1 MFQNFGYE
9 IADLLKKAEN
19 IRYELHHPY
28 VGTEHLL
35 LAILKTDSKEKE
47 ILNEFGLTAQSF
59 LDELS
64 LVVGHPKEVTSI
76 NLYTPMLKRVL
87 ELALNEAEASNNGQV
102 NINHLLMAMLE
113 EADGVAIRILLR
125 LNIDLDDLYDA
136 LKENISS
143 SKKARNLEIMKVGI
157 NLTSKNNKTS
167 KLYGRED
174 EIDLIIE
181 TLLRKEKNNPLLI
194 GKAGVGKT
202 AIVEELARRIVKKEV
217 PLELQNME
225 VYELEMGSLVA
236 GTKYRGEFEERLT
249 KIIKE
254 VIKEKNIIIF
264 IDEIHS
270 MVNAG
275 GAEGAIC
282 ASDIL
287 KPYLARGE
295 IKVIGSTTISEYH
308 EYIENDQ
315 ALARRFEKI
324 VVQEPSDEDMLL
336 ILKKVKPIYEN
347 HYHLTLNNENL
358 QDLLNLANTYIFSKN
373 NPDKTLDLLDSVCA
387 RIKLKNS
394 NLNASNLANLETM
407 ARKKAA
413 LLKKG
418 EYKNALQLAKEEQEI
433 KNLKNTSP
441 TKLTMTRNDILE
453 VIEKK
458 TNMPLTNNQKNLF
471 SKLRTNLFSN
481 IYGQDD
487 ILNKLLDTLE
497 NSNQKNI
504 SFLLVGGSGVGK
516 TKSVKIISETLK
528 TNLIRIDMSEYHLEE
543 SINRLIGA
551 PSGYVGYNKS
561 YVFQS
566 LIDHPYSTVLFDEIE
581 KAHPKV
587 LNLLLQI
594 LDEGFIT
601 DSLGN
606 KIRFDH
612 TYIFMTSNIRIAEKI
627 GFNSCQNDALEN
639 VLSKEL
645 LGRIDAVL
653 AFNPISE
660 EVALKYIEKH
670 LKNPQ
675 IKAIDLLNSTD
686 ITKYGLRNLEN
697 LINKYNKKTVNYN

>member
-9 IADLLKKAEN
+9 IADLLKKAEDL
-19 IRYELHHPY
+19 RFKLHHPY

-35 LAILKTDSKEKE
+35 LAILNSS
-47 ILNEFGLTAQSF
+47 NEVKNICNNYGLTYDNF
-59 LDELS
+59 KNELS
-64 LVVGHPKEVTSI
+64 LIIGHATESSTI

-87 ELALNEAEASNNGQV
+87 ELAINDASENNNGKV
-102 NINHLLMAMLE
+102 KVAHLLLAMLE
-113 EADGVAIRILLR
+113 EGDGVAIRIMAR

-136 LKENISS
+136 IKENLVVN
-143 SKKARNLEIMKVGI
+143 KKTKNLEIMKIGI
-157 NLTSKNNKTS
+157 HLTNKNNKAS

-174 EIDLIIE
+174 EIEMIIE

-217 PLELQNME
+217 PTELQKME
-225 VYELEMGSLVA
+225 IYELEMGSLVA

-295 IKVIGSTTISEYH
+295 IKVIGSTTTNEYH
-308 EYIENDQ
+308 EFIDKDK

-324 VVQEPSDEDMLL
+324 VINEPTNEDMLL
-336 ILKKVKPIYEN
+336 ILKNVKPLYEK
-347 HYHLTLNNENL
+347 HYNINLTSDNL
-358 QDLLNLANTYIFSKN
+358 KDVLDLANEYIFSKN

-387 RIKLKNS
+387 RIKYKNMNILS
-394 NLNASNLANLETM
+394 VNELENVV
-407 ARKKAA
+407 KKKEN

-418 EYKNALQLAKEEQEI
+418 EYKNALIFAKEEQEI
-433 KNLKNTSP
+433 RNTKIYNVKLKMN
-441 TKLTMTRNDILE
+441 KEDILE

-458 TNMPLTNNQKNLF
+458 TNMILINQKDKLFKQLRENLF
-471 SKLRTNLFSN
+471 NN
-481 IYGQDD
+481 ILGQDEV
-487 ILNKLLDTLE
+487 LNKLLDTME
-497 NSNQKNI
+497 YSKQKGT

-516 TKSVKIISETLK
+516 TETIKIISDTLK

-551 PSGYVGYNKS
+551 PSGYVGYGKD
-561 YVFQS
+561 YVFRT
-566 LIDHPYSTVLFDEIE
+566 LIDQPYSTILFDEIE

-612 TYIFMTSNIRIAEKI
+612 TYIFLTSNIKVSEKI
-627 GFNSCQNDALEN
+627 GFNNSLNNALDN
-639 VLSKEL
+639 ILSKEL
-645 LGRIDAVL
+645 MGRIDVVL
-653 AFNPISE
+653 PFNNINE
-660 EVALKYIEKH
+660 EIAKKYIKRY
-670 LKNPQ
+670 LKNKD
-675 IKAIDLLNSTD
+675 IKIKDLLNLSD
-686 ITKYGLRNLEN
+686 IEKYGLRNLRN
-697 LINKYNKKTVNYN
+697 LINKYNKSSINYN

>member
-9 IADLLKKAEN
+9 IADLLKKAEDL
-19 IRYELHHPY
+19 RFKLHHPY

-35 LAILKTDSKEKE
+35 LAILNSSSEVKNICKDY
-47 ILNEFGLTAQSF
+47 GLTYDNF
-59 LDELS
+59 KNELS
-64 LVVGHPKEVTSI
+64 LVIGHATEPSTI

-87 ELALNEAEASNNGQV
+87 ELALNDASENNNGKV
-102 NINHLLMAMLE
+102 KVHHLLLAMLE
-113 EADGVAIRILLR
+113 EGDGVAIRIMAR
-125 LNIDLDDLYDA
+125 LNVDLDDLYDA
-136 LKENISS
+136 LKENLVVN
-143 SKKARNLEIMKVGI
+143 KKTKNLEIMKIGI
-157 NLTSKNNKTS
+157 HLTNKNYKSS

-174 EIDLIIE
+174 EIEMIIE

-217 PLELQNME
+217 PVELQKME
-225 VYELEMGSLVA
+225 IYELEMGSLVA

-282 ASDIL
+282 AADIL

-295 IKVIGSTTISEYH
+295 IKVIGSTTTNEYH
-308 EYIENDQ
+308 EFIDKDK

-324 VVQEPSDEDMLL
+324 VINEPTNEDMML
-336 ILKKVKPIYEN
+336 ILKNVKLLYEK
-347 HYHLTLNNENL
+347 HYNINLTDSNL
-358 QDLLNLANTYIFSKN
+358 KDVLDLANEYIFSKN

-387 RIKLKNS
+387 RIKYKNM
-394 NLNASNLANLETM
+394 NMLDVNELENVV
-407 ARKKAA
+407 KKKEN
-413 LLKKG
+413 LLKKR
-418 EYKNALQLAKEEQEI
+418 EYKNALRVAREEQEI
-433 KNLKNTSP
+433 RNTKNYDVKLKMN
-441 TKLTMTRNDILE
+441 KEDILE

-458 TNMPLTNNQKNLF
+458 TNMILINQKDKLFKQLRKNLF
-471 SKLRTNLFSN
+471 NN
-481 IYGQDD
+481 ILGQDEV
-487 ILNKLLDTLE
+487 LNKLLDTME
-497 NSNQKNI
+497 YNKQKGT

-516 TKSVKIISETLK
+516 TETIKIISDTLK

-551 PSGYVGYNKS
+551 PSGYVGYGKD
-561 YVFQS
+561 YVFRT
-566 LIDHPYSTVLFDEIE
+566 LIDQPYSTILFDEIE

-606 KIRFDH
+606 KIHFDH
-612 TYIFMTSNIRIAEKI
+612 TYIFMTSNIKVSEKI
-627 GFNSCQNDALEN
+627 GFNNSLNNALDN
-639 VLSKEL
+639 ILSKEL
-645 LGRIDAVL
+645 MGRIDIVL
-653 AFNPISE
+653 PFNKINK
-660 EVALKYIEKH
+660 EVAQEYINKN
-670 LKNPQ
+670 LKN
-675 IKAIDLLNSTD
+675 KDIDEETLLKESD
-686 ITKYGLRNLEN
+686 IEKYGLRNLRN
-697 LINKYNKKTVNYN
+697 LINKYNKKVKVEL

>member
-102 NINHLLMAMLE
+102 NINHLIMAMLE

-287 KPYLARGE
+287 KPYLARGS

-653 AFNPISE
+653 AFNPISK

-686 ITKYGLRNLEN
+686 ITKYGLRNLEK

>member
-1 MFQNFGYE
+1 M
-9 IADLLKKAEN
+9 
-19 IRYELHHPY
+19 
-28 VGTEHLL
+28 
-35 LAILKTDSKEKE
+35 
-47 ILNEFGLTAQSF
+47 
-59 LDELS
+59 
-64 LVVGHPKEVTSI
+64 
-76 NLYTPMLKRVL
+76 
-87 ELALNEAEASNNGQV
+87 
-102 NINHLLMAMLE
+102 
-113 EADGVAIRILLR
+113 
-125 LNIDLDDLYDA
+125 
-136 LKENISS
+136 
-143 SKKARNLEIMKVGI
+143 
-157 NLTSKNNKTS
+157 
-167 KLYGRED
+167 
-174 EIDLIIE
+174 
-181 TLLRKEKNNPLLI
+181 
-194 GKAGVGKT
+194 
-202 AIVEELARRIVKKEV
+202 
-217 PLELQNME
+217 
-225 VYELEMGSLVA
+225 
-236 GTKYRGEFEERLT
+236 
-249 KIIKE
+249 
-254 VIKEKNIIIF
+254 
-264 IDEIHS
+264 
-270 MVNAG
+270 
-275 GAEGAIC
+275 
-282 ASDIL
+282 
-287 KPYLARGE
+287 
-295 IKVIGSTTISEYH
+295 
-308 EYIENDQ
+308 
-315 ALARRFEKI
+315 ARRFEKI

-697 LINKYNKKTVNYN
+697 LINKYNKKTGISFILICLFYI

>member
-9 IADLLKKAEN
+9 ITDILKKAEDL
-19 IRYELHHPY
+19 RFKLHHPY

-35 LAILKTDSKEKE
+35 LAILDDDNEVSKICLEY
-47 ILNEFGLTAQSF
+47 GLTYSKF
-59 LDELS
+59 KNELS
-64 LVVGHPKEVTSI
+64 LVVGHAKDSLEI
-76 NLYTPMLKRVL
+76 NLYTPMLKRIL
-87 ELALNEAEASNNGQV
+87 ELALNDANENNFGKV
-102 NINHLLMAMLE
+102 KINHLLLAMLE
-113 EADGVAIRILLR
+113 EGDGMAIRIMAR

-136 LKENISS
+136 LKDNLVTT
-143 SKKARNLEIMKVGI
+143 KKAKNLEIMKIGI
-157 NLTSKNNKTS
+157 HLTNKNNKFS
-167 KLYGRED
+167 KILGRDNEM
-174 EIDLIIE
+174 EMIIE

-217 PLELQNME
+217 PKPLENME
-225 VYELEMGSLVA
+225 IYELEMGALVA
-236 GTKYRGEFEERLT
+236 GTKYRGEFEERLN

-264 IDEIHS
+264 IDEVHS

-295 IKVIGSTTISEYH
+295 LKIIGATTTNEYH
-308 EYIENDQ
+308 EYISKDK
-315 ALARRFEKI
+315 ALERRFEKI
-324 VVQEPSDEDMLL
+324 IINEPSNEDMLL
-336 ILKKVKPIYEN
+336 ILKNVKNSYEK
-347 HYHLTLNNENL
+347 HYDLKLSDDNL
-358 QDLLNLANTYIFSKN
+358 KDVLNLANEYIFSKN

-387 RIKLKNS
+387 RVKFLNPNKEDDIETIIK
-394 NLNASNLANLETM
+394 
-407 ARKKAA
+407 KKEN

-418 EYKNALQLAKEEQEI
+418 EYKRALTIAKEEQ
-433 KNLKNTSP
+433 KMRL
-441 TKLTMTRNDILE
+441 TKKDDKKLIITKENILE

-458 TNMPLTNNQKNLF
+458 TNMLLISQKEDLF
-471 SKLRTNLFSN
+471 KQLRTNLFNN
-481 IYGQDD
+481 ILGQDD
-487 ILNKLLDTLE
+487 ILNKLLDTME
-497 NSNQKNI
+497 YSKQKGT

-516 TKSVKIISETLK
+516 TETIKIISDTLK

-551 PSGYVGYNKS
+551 PSGYVGYGKD
-561 YVFQS
+561 YVFRS
-566 LIDHPYSTVLFDEIE
+566 LIDQPYSTILFDEIE

-612 TYIFMTSNIRIAEKI
+612 TYIFLTSNISVSEKI
-627 GFNSCQNDALEN
+627 GFNNSLNNALDN
-639 VLSKEL
+639 ILSKEL
-645 LGRIDAVL
+645 MGRIDLVL
-653 AFNPISE
+653 PYNKITN
-660 EVALKYIEKH
+660 EVAQEYIKKN
-670 LKNPQ
+670 LKNPDINQ
-675 IKAIDLLNSTD
+675 EELINSSD
-686 ITKYGLRNLEN
+686 INKYGLRNLRN
-697 LINKYNKKTVNYN
+697 LINKYNKKSINYN

>member
-9 IADLLKKAEN
+9 IADLLKKAEDL
-19 IRYELHHPY
+19 RFKLHHPY

-35 LAILKTDSKEKE
+35 LAILNSSSEVKNICKDY
-47 ILNEFGLTAQSF
+47 GLTYDNF
-59 LDELS
+59 KNELS
-64 LVVGHPKEVTSI
+64 LVIGHATEPSTI

-87 ELALNEAEASNNGQV
+87 ELALNDASENNNGKV
-102 NINHLLMAMLE
+102 KVHHLLLAMLE
-113 EADGVAIRILLR
+113 EGDGVAIRIMAR

-136 LKENISS
+136 IKENLSVN
-143 SKKARNLEIMKVGI
+143 KKTKNLEIMKIGI
-157 NLTSKNNKTS
+157 HLTNKNNKAS

-174 EIDLIIE
+174 EIEMIIE

-217 PLELQNME
+217 PAELQKME
-225 VYELEMGSLVA
+225 IYELEMGSLVA

-295 IKVIGSTTISEYH
+295 IKVIGSTTTNEYH
-308 EYIENDQ
+308 EFIDNDK

-324 VVQEPSDEDMLL
+324 VINEPTNEDMML
-336 ILKKVKPIYEN
+336 ILKNVKPLYEK
-347 HYHLTLNNENL
+347 HYNINLTSDNL
-358 QDLLNLANTYIFSKN
+358 KDVLDLANEYIFSKN

-387 RIKLKNS
+387 RIKYKNINILS
-394 NLNASNLANLETM
+394 TNELENVV
-407 ARKKAA
+407 KKKES

-418 EYKNALQLAKEEQEI
+418 EYKNALRFAKEEQEI
-433 KNLKNTSP
+433 RNTKVNYDLKLSMS
-441 TKLTMTRNDILE
+441 KKDILE

-458 TNMPLTNNQKNLF
+458 TNMILLDKKDKLFKQLRENLF
-471 SKLRTNLFSN
+471 TNIL
-481 IYGQDD
+481 GQDEA
-487 ILNKLLDTLE
+487 LNKLLDTME
-497 NSNQKNI
+497 YNKQKGT

-516 TKSVKIISETLK
+516 TETIKIISDTLK

-551 PSGYVGYNKS
+551 PSGYVGYGKN
-561 YVFQS
+561 YVFRS
-566 LIDHPYSTVLFDEIE
+566 LIDQPYSTILFDEIE

-612 TYIFMTSNIRIAEKI
+612 TYIFLTSNIKVSEKI
-627 GFNSCQNDALEN
+627 GFNNSLNNALDN
-639 VLSKEL
+639 ILSKEL
-645 LGRIDAVL
+645 MGRIDVVL
-653 AFNPISE
+653 PFNKINE
-660 EVALKYIEKH
+660 DIAKKYIKKH
-670 LKNPQ
+670 LKNKN
-675 IKAIDLLNSTD
+675 INIEDLLNLSD
-686 ITKYGLRNLEN
+686 IDKYGLRNLRN
-697 LINKYNKKTVNYN
+697 LINKYNKKSINYN

>member
-9 IADLLKKAEN
+9 VADLLKEAEN
-19 IRYELHHPY
+19 LRYQLHHPY

-35 LAILKTDSKEKE
+35 LAILKNENETKNICQEYNLTYDNF
-47 ILNEFGLTAQSF
+47 LNELN
-59 LDELS
+59 
-64 LVVGHPKEVTSI
+64 LVIGHASKASEIT
-76 NLYTPMLKRVL
+76 LYTPMLKRVL
-87 ELALNEAEASNNGQV
+87 ELALNEASETNNGKV
-102 NINHLLMAMLE
+102 KINHLLLAMLE
-113 EADGVAIRILLR
+113 EADGVAIRLMLR
-125 LNIDLDDLYDA
+125 LNIDLDALYNT
-136 LKENISS
+136 LKENLTSTKK
-143 SKKARNLEIMKVGI
+143 SKNLEIMKIG
-157 NLTSKNNKTS
+157 NHLTTSNNKFS
-167 KLYGRED
+167 KIYGREN
-174 EIDLIIE
+174 ELETIIE

-225 VYELEMGSLVA
+225 IYELEMASLVA

-287 KPYLARGE
+287 KPYLARGNLK
-295 IKVIGSTTISEYH
+295 IIGSTTLEEYH
-308 EYIENDQ
+308 EYISHDK

-324 VVQEPSDEDMLL
+324 LINEPTNEDMKL
-336 ILKKVKPIYEN
+336 ILKNVKNLYEK
-347 HYHLTLNNENL
+347 HYHISLSEENL
-358 QDLLNLANTYIFSKN
+358 NDILSLANTYIFSKN

-387 RIKLKNS
+387 RVKCKTTINQSKN
-394 NLNASNLANLETM
+394 NLENVV
-407 ARKKAA
+407 KKKEC

-418 EYKNALQLAKEEQEI
+418 EFKTALQIAKEEQKI
-433 KNLKNTSP
+433 RNTQTNNNELII
-441 TKLTMTRNDILE
+441 TKNDILE

-458 TNMPLTNNQKNLF
+458 TNMILLKNKDEIFATLKNNLF
-471 SKLRTNLFSN
+471 NN
-481 IYGQDD
+481 IIGQDD
-487 ILNKLLDTLE
+487 ILNKLLDTMKY
-497 NSNQKNI
+497 SKTKGT

-516 TKSVKIISETLK
+516 TQTVKIISDTLK
-528 TNLIRIDMSEYHLEE
+528 TNLIRIDMSEYNLEE

-551 PSGYVGYNKS
+551 PSGYIGYGKD
-561 YVFQS
+561 YVFRT
-566 LIDHPYSTVLFDEIE
+566 LIDQPYSTILFDEIE

-606 KIRFDH
+606 KIYFNH
-612 TYIFMTSNIRIAEKI
+612 TYIFLTSNIKVSEKI
-627 GFNSCQNDALEN
+627 GFNNSLNSSLDN
-639 VLSKEL
+639 ILSKEL
-645 LGRIDAVL
+645 MGRIDIVL
-653 AFNPISE
+653 PFNNISPE
-660 EVALKYIEKH
+660 IAQKYIKDN
-670 LKNPQ
+670 LKNKDINPNE
-675 IKAIDLLNSTD
+675 LLKMSD
-686 ITKYGLRNLEN
+686 IEKYGLRNLKN
-697 LINKYNKKTVNYN
+697 LINKYNKKIINYN

>member
-9 IADLLKKAEN
+9 IADLLKKAEDL
-19 IRYELHHPY
+19 RFKLHHPY

-35 LAILKTDSKEKE
+35 LAILNSSSEVKNICKDY
-47 ILNEFGLTAQSF
+47 GLTYDNF
-59 LDELS
+59 KNELS
-64 LVVGHPKEVTSI
+64 LVIGHATEASTI
-76 NLYTPMLKRVL
+76 NLYTPMLKRIL
-87 ELALNEAEASNNGQV
+87 ELALNDANENNFGKV
-102 NINHLLMAMLE
+102 KINHLILAMLE
-113 EADGVAIRILLR
+113 EGDGMAIRIMAR

-136 LKENISS
+136 LKDNLVTT
-143 SKKARNLEIMKVGI
+143 KKAKNLEIMKIGI
-157 NLTSKNNKTS
+157 HLTNKNNKFS
-167 KLYGRED
+167 KILGRDNEM
-174 EIDLIIE
+174 EMIIE

-217 PLELQNME
+217 PVELQKME
-225 VYELEMGSLVA
+225 IYELEMGSLVA

-295 IKVIGSTTISEYH
+295 IKVIGSTTTNEYH
-308 EYIENDQ
+308 EFIDNDK

-324 VVQEPSDEDMLL
+324 VINEPTNEDMML
-336 ILKKVKPIYEN
+336 ILKNVKPLYEK
-347 HYHLTLNNENL
+347 HYNINLTSDNL
-358 QDLLNLANTYIFSKN
+358 KDVLDLANEYIFSKN

-387 RIKLKNS
+387 RIKYKNINILS
-394 NLNASNLANLETM
+394 TNELENVV
-407 ARKKAA
+407 KKKES

-418 EYKNALQLAKEEQEI
+418 EYKNALRFAKEEQEI
-433 KNLKNTSP
+433 RNTKVNYDLKLSMS
-441 TKLTMTRNDILE
+441 KKDILE

-458 TNMPLTNNQKNLF
+458 TNMILLDKKDKLFKQLRENLF
-471 SKLRTNLFSN
+471 TNIL
-481 IYGQDD
+481 GQDEA
-487 ILNKLLDTLE
+487 LNKLLDTME
-497 NSNQKNI
+497 YSKQKGT

-516 TKSVKIISETLK
+516 TETIKIISDTLK

-551 PSGYVGYNKS
+551 PSGYVGYGKD
-561 YVFQS
+561 YVFRS
-566 LIDHPYSTVLFDEIE
+566 LIDQPYSTILFDEIE

-612 TYIFMTSNIRIAEKI
+612 TYIFLTSNIKVSEKI
-627 GFNSCQNDALEN
+627 GFNNSLNNALDN
-639 VLSKEL
+639 ILSKEL
-645 LGRIDAVL
+645 MGRIDVVL
-653 AFNPISE
+653 PFNKINE
-660 EVALKYIEKH
+660 DIAKKYIKKH
-670 LKNPQ
+670 LKNKN
-675 IKAIDLLNSTD
+675 INIEDLLNLSD
-686 ITKYGLRNLEN
+686 IDKYGLRNLRN
-697 LINKYNKKTVNYN
+697 LINKYNKKSINYN